1 MVVLYETNWIP
12 MQCNL
17 VVVFSQKLSVIKV
30 KCFNFFNA
38 STFKGR
44 GAIKWPFEHRNL
56 IKNYRNVF
64 AQKDK
69 IVSRQKFQQFNYKH
83 AISMKYIDTYRYVY
97 TGLSIMNPKL
107 HLLLMKE
114 FSFFSASFSGSQ
126 FWWHFICGAKWAIKK
141 LLRSTKKGSKSEEA
155 NIHTYANTRVHC
167 TRQMNWKKCVH
178 EICRISLS
186 VLNS

>member
-1 MVVLYETNWIP
+1 

-17 VVVFSQKLSVIKV
+17 VVVFSQKLSVLEV

-44 GAIKWPFEHRNL
+44 GAVKCPFEHRNL

-83 AISMKYIDTYRYVY
+83 AISMEYIDTHRYVY

-114 FSFFSASFSGSQ
+114 FSFLLCFFFRQPILMAFYLRRKVGN
-126 FWWHFICGAKWAIKK
+126 KK
-141 LLRSTKKGSKSEEA
+141 ALT
-155 NIHTYANTRVHC
+155 ID
-167 TRQMNWKKCVH
+167 
-178 EICRISLS
+178 
-186 VLNS
+186 